1 METIMST
8 LALSAADT
16 TARAFEPNAKPSL
29 FQRLMQAREMDA
41 RRHVHAFLNW
51 QSDERLKG
59 FGYTA
64 VEIGAIREGRL
75 TLPAR

>member
-1 METIMST
+1 MST

-29 FQRLMQAREMDA
+29 FQRLMLARERDA
-41 RRHVHAFLNW
+41 RRHVQAYLNW
-51 QSDERLKG
+51 QSDERLQG
-59 FGYTA
+59 LGYTA
-64 VEIGAIREGRL
+64 AEIEAIRQGRP

>member
-1 METIMST
+1 MSI

-29 FQRLMQAREMDA
+29 FQRLMLTRERDA

-51 QSDERLKG
+51 QSDERLRG
-59 FGYTA
+59 LGYTA
-64 VEIGAIREGRL
+64 AEIGAMRQGRP